1 MNYLYLNIVLLYNKL
16 YKGVVMDFT
25 SIQVHKDTRDRLKLF
40 MDYKR
45 ETYDELLNK
54 MMNLMQRLNEE
65 PELAEAYL
73 EDIKVA
79 RGSTGGLS
87 TSQMLTELGISQ

>member
-1 MNYLYLNIVLLYNKL
+1 
-16 YKGVVMDFT
+16 MDFT
-25 SIQVHKDTRDRLKLF
+25 SIQVHKDTRERLKLF
-40 MDYKR
+40 REYRR

-65 PELAEAYL
+65 PELAEEYL
-73 EDIKVA
+73 EDVNEA
-79 RGSTGGLS
+79 RGSKVSLS